1 MPTENNSDTSTTE
14 LDVSKAHQ
22 PAPGAEDQKPPAPA
36 SDADVQNPE
45 AVETPEQDE
54 AKKESRRARSNARKA
69 QALAEA
75 RAEAKLL
82 REERDRLNAKLEAQP
97 KQSQETGEPKRE
109 DFPDY
114 EAYLLAVTKHGAE
127 QVATKTLKADR
138 EAQQGKE
145 KQQQAQQGSEKI
157 AKAWTER
164 ETAFQTATKDYET
177 VVQPFADDELQTL
190 APQARMAIVES
201 EVGPA
206 LLYHLAKNT
215 DEAERIAELSPL
227 RQVAELGKLEAKV
240 SMPAK
245 KTTSAPAPA
254 STTSGGRT
262 ASKDPSK
269 MNQEEY
275 EAHRK
280 SQGARWAR

>member
-1 MPTENNSDTSTTE
+1 MTTPTESGISTAE
-14 LDVSKAHQ
+14 LEVSTIAHP
-22 PAPGAEDQKPPAPA
+22 PASGAEDQKPTAPAP
-36 SDADVQNPE
+36 DADVQNPE
-45 AVETPEQDE
+45 AAAETPEQAE

-69 QALAEA
+69 AALAEA
-75 RAEAKLL
+75 RTEARLL
-82 REERDRLNAKLEAQP
+82 RERLDKLEAQP
-97 KQSQETGEPKRE
+97 KANQETGEPKRD

-114 EAYLLAVTKHGAE
+114 EAYLRAVTKYDAA
-127 QVATKTLKADR
+127 QVADGRLKADR
-138 EAQQGKE
+138 EAQAGKE

-164 ETAFQTATKDYET
+164 ETAFQVATKDYET

-201 EVGPA
+201 EMGPA
-206 LLYHLAKNT
+206 LLYHLAKNPE
-215 DEAERIAELSPL
+215 EAERIAELPPL

-262 ASKDPSK
+262 ATKDLEK
-269 MNQEEY
+269 MNQTEY

-280 SQGARWAR
+280 GQGARWAR